1 MYSRVNYTVVGIFVM
16 LFTAGVVF
24 FAFWLSDTGLRKD
37 YDLYSLRMKE
47 SVTGLSKD
55 SGVKM
60 KGVDIGTVSDI
71 QINPE
76 NVEEVDI
83 TLKIKHG
90 TPIKE
95 DMLGVIKMYGLTGL
109 SYVEIEGGTNGA
121 RRLEPGNDRIP
132 VIKAGESLMFKLE
145 NNLEAL
151 SDKLVTVLEKGEKL
165 LSDDNLE
172 NFGSILANVDKIA
185 AKGTDVEDELIST
198 LNEANTTLVELRTS
212 FNKMST
218 NFDALASDLHDGLVP
233 SINRFEQMSD
243 SVESVAKTIEASVN
257 RGDYNMQKIM
267 KPTLIDIRSLSEQ
280 IEALTDQLRES
291 PNDLIFKSTTPRKGP
306 GE

>member
-1 MYSRVNYTVVGIFVM
+1 M
-16 LFTAGVVF
+16 
-24 FAFWLSDTGLRKD
+24 
-37 YDLYSLRMKE
+37 
-47 SVTGLSKD
+47 
-55 SGVKM
+55 
-60 KGVDIGTVSDI
+60 
-71 QINPE
+71 Q
-76 NVEEVDI
+76 
-83 TLKIKHG
+83 
-90 TPIKE
+90 
-95 DMLGVIKMYGLTGL
+95 GVIKMYGLTGL

-121 RRLEPGNDRIP
+121 RRLEPSHDKLP

-145 NNLEAL
+145 NNLEVL

-172 NFGSILANVDKIA
+172 NFGKILANIDKIA
-185 AKGTDVEDELIST
+185 AKGTDVEDKAIAAM
-198 LNEANTTLVELRTS
+198 NEAESALKEFRVS
-212 FNKMST
+212 FKKLST
-218 NFDALASDLHDGLVP
+218 KFDLLAGDLHDGLVP
-233 SINRFEQMSD
+233 SINRFKEMAD

-280 IEALTDQLRES
+280 MDALTDQLRES